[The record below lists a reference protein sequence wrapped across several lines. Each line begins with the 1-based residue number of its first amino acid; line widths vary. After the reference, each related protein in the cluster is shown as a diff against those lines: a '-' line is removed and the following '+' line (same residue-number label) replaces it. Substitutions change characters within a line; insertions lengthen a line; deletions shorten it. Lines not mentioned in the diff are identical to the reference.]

1 MKMSIKMPRVG
12 DTVDE
17 VYLNMWKVAVGDV
30 ISAGS
35 IIMEVETDKATVEVP
50 SPIAGTVMELL
61 YKEGDEIKTGAAIF
75 ICESN

>member
-1 MKMSIKMPRVG
+1 MPRVG

-61 YKEGDEIKTGAAIF
+61 YKEGDEIKTGAAIVT
-75 ICESN
+75 CESN

>member
-17 VYLNMWKVAVGDV
+17 VYLIMWKVAVGDV
-30 ISAGS
+30 ISVGS
-35 IIMEVETDKATVEVP
+35 MIMEVETDKATVEVP
-50 SPIAGTVMELL
+50 SPVAGTVMELL
-61 YKEGDEIKTGAAIF
+61 YKEGDEIKTGAAIV